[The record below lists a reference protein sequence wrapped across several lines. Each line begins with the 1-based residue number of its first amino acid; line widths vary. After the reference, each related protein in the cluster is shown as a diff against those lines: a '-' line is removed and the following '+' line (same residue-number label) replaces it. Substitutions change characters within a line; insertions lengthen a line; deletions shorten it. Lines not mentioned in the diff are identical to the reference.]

1 MSANRRPG
9 QGFGRWAL
17 GAAVVVGLLVG
28 LIGGVIIAKCSLDWF
43 SPTVTLGQVIQSG
56 ILLVVFLLANHYY
69 AKTHDARKKQ
79 AEIRADL
86 AGDVADAVKDVHT
99 TFAEFASLGEI
110 PEELNIKLAR
120 SLREYS
126 NAIGML
132 DVAVKDLDR
141 VVSPSF
147 EELFLDR
154 QNYKAMLTGAPYP
167 TKIPMERFV
176 EESKMYRNIQ
186 SNLLLFRLALAKT

>member
-1 MSANRRPG
+1 MSENRRPG
-9 QGFGRWAL
+9 RGVGKWAL
-17 GAAVVVGLLVG
+17 GAAVVVGLLAG
-28 LIGGVIIAKCSLDWF
+28 LVGGVIIAKCNVDWF
-43 SPTVTLGQVIQSG
+43 SPTVTLGQVLQSG

-79 AEIRADL
+79 AEIRVDV
-86 AGDVADAVKDVHT
+86 AGNVADAVKDVHT
-99 TFAEFASLGEI
+99 TFGEFASLGEI
-110 PEELNIKLAR
+110 PEALKIKLAI

-132 DVAVKDLDR
+132 EVAAKDLDD

-147 EELFLDR
+147 DELFLDR

-167 TKIPMERFV
+167 TKIPMDRFD
-176 EESKMYRNIQ
+176 EESKMYRKIQ
-186 SNLLLFRLALAKT
+186 SNLLLFRLALAQT